1 VSSTNPVF
9 SKEMTAVKRLFQLSI
24 LLLAAVSAC
33 GGETGALVPLPTDQ
47 TPVVLIDTDIGNFY
61 ILLHD
66 SVNPNTVA
74 NFVDLVERGKYD
86 GIGFHRVEKGH
97 VIQAGCPYWND
108 PMRAGT
114 GNLADSY
121 LPFENATLQHIEGAV
136 GMARSPEKDSAG
148 SQFYVCLAPRPH
160 LDGDYVVF
168 GQVIAGMEVVHRVE
182 VGTIIQKASVMTY
195 GEFLTKARRGEL
207 GIRPETSLEMPAF
220 EISPSGE

>member
-1 VSSTNPVF
+1 
-9 SKEMTAVKRLFQLSI
+9 VKRIYLFSI
-24 LLLAAVSAC
+24 LLLAAVSC
-33 GGETGALVPLPTDQ
+33 GGDTGALVPLPTEA
-47 TPVVLIDTDIGNFY
+47 TPVVCMDTDIGNFY

-74 NFVDLVERGKYD
+74 NFVDLVTRGKYD

-97 VIQAGCPYWND
+97 VIQAGCPFWND
-108 PMRAGT
+108 PARAGT

-136 GMARSPEKDSAG
+136 GMARSREKDSAG

-168 GQVIAGMEVVHRVE
+168 GQVIAGMEVVYHVE
-182 VGTIIQKASVMTY
+182 VGTIIEKAGVMTY
-195 GEFLTKARRGEL
+195 GEFLASARRGEL
-207 GIRPETSLEMPAF
+207 GIIPEVAVMPAF
-220 EISPSGE
+220 EIIPSGE